1 MAIRPDSAASAGATD
16 PATTPHDGN
25 EHADGAVALVARLD
39 AAGSRSTAELLNALR
54 QAFPDAPL
62 AVRAAALKA
71 IGRR

>member
-1 MAIRPDSAASAGATD
+1 MAIRDSAAQTGSID
-16 PATTPHDGN
+16 PAAKPGDGSRN
-25 EHADGAVALVARLD
+25 ADAAAALAARLD

-62 AVRAAALKA
+62 SVRVAALKA